1 MRIDTNTFEVIIAGA
16 GPAGSSA
23 AIHLASSGLSVLL
36 VDQKKF
42 PRAKLC
48 GEFISPECWHHF
60 SRLGVADKMIASGG
74 STLKQT
80 VFYSRAGHSVRVPS
94 EWIGGNAAL
103 GLSRAEMDNN
113 LVNRARECGVTFV
126 EEGRVA
132 DLIES
137 NNVVRGV
144 LVKSADSEHEY
155 FAAVTI
161 DATGRARAL
170 SRHLES
176 FKAQRRYV
184 RRRLVAFKAHL
195 RNTKADQTT
204 CEIYSYPGGYGGL
217 NAVEGGVS
225 NLCFIVSAR
234 DVRRYNSDPEG
245 LIHHVVSKNRRAAYS
260 LEGSEVVTPW
270 LSVSIES
277 FGKQTLV
284 PTDGLLNI
292 GDAAAFIDPF
302 TGSGML
308 MALENGELAAE
319 VICRNR
325 QQLATQSFATLAA
338 DYRQYHAAYFETR
351 LRVSKWLRRAAFV
364 PQFAEAVIF
373 FVGNDRVRKR
383 LTRATR
389 GTSFRAEDIH
399 PIES

>member
-1 MRIDTNTFEVIIAGA
+1 VTTINKFDVIIAGA

-23 AIHLASSGLSVLL
+23 AIHLAAHGLSVLL

-42 PRAKLC
+42 PRPKLC
-48 GEFISPECWHHF
+48 GEFISPECWQHF
-60 SRLGVADKMIASGG
+60 SRLGVADRMIASGG

-80 VFYSRAGHSVRVPS
+80 IFYSRAGNSVRVPS

-113 LVNRARECGVTFV
+113 LVERARECGVSV
-126 EEGRVA
+126 LEEARVA
-132 DLIES
+132 GLLES
-137 NNVVRGV
+137 NNTVQGIS
-144 LVKSADSEHEY
+144 VKTSNSEHEY
-155 FAAVTI
+155 FAPVTI
-161 DATGRARAL
+161 DATGRSRAL
-170 SRHLES
+170 SRHLNS
-176 FKAQRRYV
+176 FKARQGNQ

-195 RNTKADQTT
+195 RNNKADTTT

-217 NAVEGGVS
+217 NAVEAGVS

-234 DVRRYNSDPEG
+234 DVRRYNSDPKE
-245 LIHHVVSKNRRAAYS
+245 LMRYVVSKNRRAAHS

-277 FGKQTLV
+277 FGKQALV
-284 PTDGLLNI
+284 PADGLLNI

-308 MALENGELAAE
+308 MALENGELVAE
-319 VICRNR
+319 TICRSR
-325 QQLATQSFATLAA
+325 QQLEPESFATLAS
-338 DYRQYHAAYFETR
+338 DYRQCYAERFETR

-364 PQFAEAVIF
+364 PLFAEAVIF
-373 FVGNDRVRKR
+373 IVGNDRVRKW

-389 GTSFRAEDIH
+389 GASLRPEDIH